1 MLSVIYALRE
11 AAMRSLQLSFFSA
24 VIILVD
30 SKEIAAMHKVKEK
43 KN

>member
-11 AAMRSLQLSFFSA
+11 AAMRSLQLSFSA